1 MADRR
6 RITRKAV
13 PVAIGF
19 GLIWSIVVS
28 YFSYGLALSYI
39 AQIRASRAFQ
49 PVDAAVL
56 SSRVQT
62 GQTGIGARLTV
73 YSPIISYRYV
83 VQGTTYESTNYA
95 FMRNGTSF
103 HEAHSVVDQYPPGA
117 RIVAYYDPK
126 HPSQAVLDRTE
137 PPLGLPALVIVLLWG
152 FGVAVLVIGF
162 RGRKRREPLRS
173 FP

>member
-1 MADRR
+1 MTDRR

-49 PVDAAVL
+49 PVDATVL
-56 SSRVQT
+56 SSRVHT
-62 GQTGIGARLTV
+62 GRAGPRGLAV

-95 FMRNGTSF
+95 FMGKSPSLD
-103 HEAHSVVDQYPPGA
+103 EALSIVDQYPPGV
-117 RIVAYYDPK
+117 RVVAYYDPK